1 MLPLANCFAHVDLIM
16 QELFV
21 LVKEEDLALY
31 DRASVELF
39 LQLDSV
45 LPLKVCPLLGVYF
58 VFPLPSEVIFALAF
72 LLELV
77 AT

>member
-1 MLPLANCFAHVDLIM
+1 M
-16 QELFV
+16 QEHFV
-21 LVKEEDLALY
+21 LIKEEDLALY

-39 LQLDSV
+39 LHIDSV
-45 LPLKVCPLLGVYF
+45 LPLEVCSFLGVYF
-58 VFPLPSEVIFALAF
+58 VSPLPSEVIFTLTF

>member
-1 MLPLANCFAHVDLIM
+1 M

-39 LQLDSV
+39 LLLDSV
-45 LPLKVCPLLGVYF
+45 LPLELCPFLGVYF
-58 VFPLPSEVIFALAF
+58 VSPLPCEVIFALAF
-72 LLELV
+72 LFELV